1 SSRMAITV
9 RPLRPNEGRLFLEI
23 HSRSIRGLAAAH
35 YPREVIEAW
44 SAPITDERLRRFL
57 ENRDGEI
64 RLIAELDG
72 EPVGLGALVLS
83 SSELRACYVEPEA
96 ARKGVGTA
104 LVREIERIAEE
115 SGLQRLELLASVN
128 AESFYTFLGYQAD
141 RRTEHVLRTG
151 VSMAAVKMAK
161 TLRREAG

>member
-1 SSRMAITV
+1 M
-9 RPLRPNEGRLFLEI
+9 FLEI
-23 HSRSIRGLAAAH
+23 HSRSIWGLASAH
-35 YPREVIEAW
+35 YSPEVIEAW

-72 EPVGLGALVLS
+72 EPVGLGALVIA

-115 SGLQRLELLASVN
+115 SGLERLELLASVN
-128 AESFYTFLGYQAD
+128 AESFYAFLGYQAD
-141 RRTEHVLRTG
+141 RRTELVLSTG
-151 VSMAAVKMAK
+151 VAMAAVKMTK
-161 TLRREAG
+161 TLR